1 MQGNNFI
8 MRKFINIADIEK
20 KELRLII
27 DNAKLRKEKRL
38 GLNKNEI
45 DSDAPLD
52 GKILIMIFEKPSTR
66 TRISFDL
73 AVKQLGGKS
82 LILNPDEIHY
92 GTGNESLY
100 DTAKILSQY
109 ADIVMLRTHAHKN
122 IVEFSKYLEVPLING
137 LTDLSHP
144 CQIMSDIMTFEEL
157 KGPIKDKKI
166 AWLGDGNNIVYSL
179 IEAAVKFDFELRIAS
194 PKGYEPNKSILQ
206 WAKKNNGNILIT
218 KDPIIAADSADC
230 IMTDKW
236 ISMGDKINKIKK
248 KKILKPYQ
256 VNKKIMRVANKDSI
270 FMHCLPA
277 SRGEEVT
284 NDVMDGKQSA
294 VWLEAL
300 NRIHAQKS
308 IIQWCLK

>member
-1 MQGNNFI
+1 M
-8 MRKFINIADIEK
+8 KDFINISDISK
-20 KELRLII
+20 NELRVII
-27 DNAKLRKEKRL
+27 DNAKSRKEKRSS
-38 GLNKNEI
+38 LNKNAI
-45 DSDAPLD
+45 DSDAPLYN
-52 GKILIMIFEKPSTR
+52 KILIMIFEKPSTR

-122 IVEFSKYLEVPLING
+122 VEEFSKYLDVPIING

-157 KGPIKDKKI
+157 KGPIKNKKI

-179 IEAAVKFDFELRIAS
+179 IEAAVQFDFELSIAC
-194 PKGYEPNKSILQ
+194 PKGYEPNKNIIH
-206 WAKKNNGNILIT
+206 WAKKNKGKIVVT
-218 KDPIIAADSADC
+218 KNPIKAASSADC
-230 IMTDKW
+230 VMSDKW
-236 ISMGDKINKIKK
+236 ISMGDKTNKIKK
-248 KKILKPYQ
+248 KKALKPYQ
-256 VNKKIMRVANKDSI
+256 VNKKIMKAANKDSI

-284 NDVMDGKQSA
+284 NEVMDGNQSA

-308 IIQWCLK
+308 IIEWCLK

>member
-1 MQGNNFI
+1 
-8 MRKFINIADIEK
+8 MRKFINIADINK
-20 KELRLII
+20 KDLRFII
-27 DNAKLRKEKRL
+27 DNAKLRKEKRSD
-38 GLNKNEI
+38 LNKNSI
-45 DSDAPLD
+45 DVDVPLD

-92 GTGNESLY
+92 GTGNESIY
-100 DTAKILSQY
+100 DTAKVLSQY

-122 IVEFSKYLEVPLING
+122 IVEFSKYLDVPLING

-157 KGPIKDKKI
+157 RGPIKNKKI
-166 AWLGDGNNIVYSL
+166 AWLGDGNNIAYSL
-179 IEAAVKFDFELRIAS
+179 IEAAVQFDFELRIAS
-194 PKGYEPNKSILQ
+194 PKGYEPDKKILQ
-206 WAKKNNGNILIT
+206 WAKKNKGNILLT
-218 KDPIIAADSADC
+218 KDPIEAANSADC
-230 IMTDKW
+230 VMTDKW
-236 ISMGDKINKIKK
+236 ISMGDKLNKNKK
-248 KKILKPYQ
+248 KKALKPYQ
-256 VNKKIMRVANKDSI
+256 VNKKIMKVAKRDSI

-277 SRGEEVT
+277 NRGEEVT
-284 NDVMDGKQSA
+284 SEIMDSKQSA

-308 IIQWCLK
+308 IIEWCLK